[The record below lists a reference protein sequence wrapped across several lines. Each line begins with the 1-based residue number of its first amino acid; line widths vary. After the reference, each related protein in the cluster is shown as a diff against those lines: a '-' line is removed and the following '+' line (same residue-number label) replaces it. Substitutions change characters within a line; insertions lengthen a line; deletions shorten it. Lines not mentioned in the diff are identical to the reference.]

1 MSAQQNTAKPKRKR
15 EKWGTSK
22 RPLNTPPS
30 KQALVVGLSFIGKK
44 RSAISR
50 ELGLDR
56 ETVTRI
62 LSQQE
67 NQLLVQ
73 GYRAAVLKIVPD
85 ALIGLSE
92 LVKRLDRQAIIETLY
107 GSRVLVH
114 RQEVEKA
121 EEPRRNYTYPKVEFF
136 AKYGRWPLLE
146 EAIEFEKTL
155 EIEPLTKGELQRSPT
170 EPGNGAS
177 GAARPR
183 ASLAKKYGNKTTL
196 RRLPLKSGPSSKLK
210 PRQ

>member
-85 ALIGLSE
+85 ALIGAQE
-92 LVKRLDRQAIIETLY
+92 LVKRLDQRMITEVLY
-107 GSRVLVH
+107 GSRVLIQRH
-114 RQEVEKA
+114 EVEKV
-121 EEPRRNYTYPKVEFF
+121 EEPKRTFAYTRAEFF
-136 AKYGRWPLLE
+136 GKYGRWP
-146 EAIEFEKTL
+146 
-155 EIEPLTKGELQRSPT
+155 R
-170 EPGNGAS
+170 N
-177 GAARPR
+177 
-183 ASLAKKYGNKTTL
+183 
-196 RRLPLKSGPSSKLK
+196 
-210 PRQ
+210 

>member
-1 MSAQQNTAKPKRKR
+1 MSAQQNTAKPKRRR

-73 GYRAAVLKIVPD
+73 RYRDAVLKIVPD
-85 ALIGLSE
+85 ALVELCE
-92 LVKRLDRQAIIETLY
+92 LVKRLDRQAILATLY
-107 GSRVLVH
+107 GSGVLLRGHEHKHV
-114 RQEVEKA
+114 
-121 EEPRRNYTYPKVEFF
+121 EEPKRTFAYTRAEFF
-136 AKYGRWPLLE
+136 GRHGRWPLNHELE
-146 EAIEFEKTL
+146 EFEKTL
-155 EIEPLTKGELQRSPT
+155 DIDPLV
-170 EPGNGAS
+170 
-177 GAARPR
+177 
-183 ASLAKKYGNKTTL
+183 
-196 RRLPLKSGPSSKLK
+196 KSES
-210 PRQ
+210 R